1 MLMGANAPVPEASMP
16 ASSLASP
23 CAEEVGVGA
32 SVAVGTGVAVGA
44 GVGVGVG
51 TGVGT
56 SVAVGMG
63 VAVGTGMGVELEHA
77 TSATSIK
84 KDDKNNSF
92 DMGATPHLKMSDP
105 R

>member
-51 TGVGT
+51 TGV
-56 SVAVGMG
+56 AVGMG
-63 VAVGTGMGVELEHA
+63 VAVGGGGVGVELEHA

-84 KDDKNNSF
+84 KDHKNNSF
-92 DMGATPHLKMSDP
+92 DIGATPHLKFSYP
-105 R
+105 RSG